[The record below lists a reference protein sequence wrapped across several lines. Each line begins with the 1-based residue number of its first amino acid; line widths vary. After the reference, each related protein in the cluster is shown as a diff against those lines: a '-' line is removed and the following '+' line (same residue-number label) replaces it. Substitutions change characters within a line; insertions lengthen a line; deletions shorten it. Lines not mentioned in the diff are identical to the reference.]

1 MPDQE
6 EIDFYEVLEISPAS
20 ETDRIVR
27 VVGMLEARYGPGNAV
42 TGDARRFRLVKAAA
56 ETLLDRERRAKY
68 DAACARRRTQP
79 LEVFE
84 RREYASGLEGE
95 HNRRLGILALLYS
108 RKRLSPENP
117 GVSQLQLETRMAFP
131 REHLAFAVAYLRERG
146 FVREV
151 DNNDLAITA
160 EGIDRL
166 ESQLT
171 IEHPLYKLLWPL
183 EDDRAEPVFT
193 NDRPGLDNHG

>member
-1 MPDQE
+1 MSDQND
-6 EIDFYEVLEISPAS
+6 IDFYEVLEISPAA

-27 VVGMLEARYGPGNAV
+27 VVAMLEARYGPDNPV
-42 TGDARRFRLVKAAA
+42 TGDARRFQLVRLAG

-68 DAACARRRTQP
+68 DAASIRRRAQP
-79 LEVFE
+79 LAVFG
-84 RREYASGLEGE
+84 RQEYASGLEGE

-108 RKRLSPENP
+108 RRRLSPENP

-151 DNNDLAITA
+151 DNNDLTITS
-160 EGIDRL
+160 EGVDRL

-171 IEHPLYKLLWPL
+171 VQHPLYKLLWPL
-183 EDDRAEPVFT
+183 EEDRAEPVST
-193 NDRPGLDNHG
+193 VMPGPDNQG